1 MNKQEVIIK
10 EIQRL
15 TKEKVLPTSNI
26 KDLKV
31 DSLDLVEL
39 VIDAEKRFSISITDD
54 EITQINTVQDFID
67 LVNQK

>member
-10 EIQRL
+10 EIQKL